1 MGVRIEVYKNK
12 NGNSMTNN
20 SKPKNNNIIINEIK
34 TYKQAFYSIWIFT
47 AIINILMLAPSIY
60 MLQVY
65 DRVLASNNKMT
76 LLMLTLLVICIYL
89 FIGLLEW
96 VRNLIVIRI
105 STRLD
110 LSVNQSVF
118 NAAYEQSL
126 KYSDPQASQA
136 LSDLTTLRQFVTG
149 NALFALFDAPWF
161 LFFLCVVF
169 ILHPWLGYLAL
180 GGTTFISLLAW
191 LNQRYTR
198 KPLTEANQTACKAI
212 NQASSHL
219 RNADVIEAMGMLG
232 NIRRHWL
239 SYHHAFLSHQNLAS
253 ERTSATRA
261 WSKTARLMLQSLI
274 LGMGAWLVTNN
285 ELTAGMMIASSIL
298 VGRVL
303 SPIDQLIAVSKQ
315 YNSAKQAYQRLDHL
329 FNQHPARKQVMV
341 LPATTGEL
349 SVENVLYRP
358 DPAYPPLLYDIQFS
372 LSAGQTLGIIGVSG
386 AGKSTLAR
394 ILVGA
399 LPPTLG
405 YIRLDGANI
414 YQMDREIL
422 GPHIGYLPQDIQLFD
437 GTIAENIARFGEI
450 DVDKVIT
457 AAKIARVHDLILT
470 LPNGYDTQLGEYG
483 RGLSG
488 GQKQRLALAR
498 AVYDL
503 PRLII
508 LDEPNSNLDSEGD
521 KALCLAIEEFKRQ
534 HCTLIIITHRP
545 FLIRYVENVLIL
557 HPGMSPRFGT
567 PQTLLNQEKTS
578 QLTT

>member
-1 MGVRIEVYKNK
+1 MID
-12 NGNSMTNN
+12 N
-20 SKPKNNNIIINEIK
+20 SKTKNTNILINEIK
-34 TYKQAFYSIWIFT
+34 TYKKAFYSIGIFT

-76 LLMLTLLVICIYL
+76 LLMLTLLVICIYS
-89 FIGLLEW
+89 FIGILEW

-105 STRLD
+105 STGLD

-126 KYSDPQASQA
+126 KYSDSQASQA

-169 ILHPWLGYLAL
+169 LLHPWLGYLAL
-180 GGTTFISLLAW
+180 GGATFISLLAW
-191 LNQRYTR
+191 LNQRYTH
-198 KPLTEANQTACKAI
+198 KPLAQANLMARKAI
-212 NQASSHL
+212 NQASNHL
-219 RNADVIEAMGMLG
+219 RNTDVIEAMGMLG
-232 NIRRHWL
+232 NIRRCWL
-239 SYHHAFLSHQNLAS
+239 TYHHAFLSHQNLAS
-253 ERTSATRA
+253 ERTSASSA
-261 WSKTARLMLQSLI
+261 WSKTARLMLQSLV
-274 LGMGAWLVTNN
+274 LGMAAWLVTNN

-303 SPIDQLIAVSKQ
+303 STIDQLIAVSKQ
-315 YNSAKQAYQRLDHL
+315 YNNAKQAYQRLDQL
-329 FNQHPARKQVMV
+329 FKQHPPRKQVMT
-341 LPATTGEL
+341 LPTPTGKL

-358 DPAYPPLLYDIQFS
+358 DPEYPPLLFDIQFS
-372 LSAGQTLGIIGVSG
+372 LSAGQTLAIIGASG

-414 YQMDREIL
+414 HQMDREIL

-457 AAKIARVHDLILT
+457 AAKIARVHDLILA
-470 LPNGYDTQLGEYG
+470 LPNGYDTRLGEYG

-498 AVYDL
+498 AIYGL

-521 KALCLAIEEFKRQ
+521 KALCLAIEELKKQ

-545 FLIRYVENVLIL
+545 FLIRYVEHVLIL
-557 HPGMSPRFGT
+557 QAGMSPRFGT
-567 PQTLLNQEKTS
+567 PQTLLNEHKTS